1 MPGQKIYCQG
11 DLGAEMYFLD
21 KGKVIITVK
30 KYGCEKLS
38 YTKFKK
44 GEYFGEVFYL
54 SSRNFIFEDGHALLF
69 QTSRNSGGSR

>member
-44 GEYFGEVFYL
+44 GEYFGEMAML
-54 SSRNFIFEDGHALLF
+54 SYSKRAETVVVADDNYCFL
-69 QTSRNSGGSR
+69 